1 MSILTRDMTLVWREL
16 TWTRPLDTADV
27 MRRFRLLADDLTM
40 PLITFELRAQHGQ
53 IHYLLGCESRKLTH
67 ILNLLNIP
75 STPINTTNMRPSVA
89 VARKLTISAWDRPL
103 DTADPT
109 GSTQVILGAL
119 SQASKTNEQLVMQII
134 LGPRLHAAT
143 VRKQSDTV
151 FSWKEFRFITQ
162 PADATVAS
170 LWRAKTSVPGFC
182 CTIRI
187 GASAST
193 SARRQQLALSL
204 LGALKHLEA
213 PGIQL
218 NYQFT
223 NPENMGQNTSLMI
236 PRLWPL
242 RLNTA
247 EIGALC
253 AIPTG
258 DKEYPG
264 LPAIHPK
271 PLATTGSRRMV
282 DCNHIMVGVSTAPS
296 TLNQPLVRSTEAL
309 LHHMH
314 VLGPTGTGKSVT
326 LMNLALQDMK
336 AGRTVIVIE
345 PKGDLVEDLLNRIP
359 GNREHDVIVFDPLNP
374 RGVIGLNPLNG
385 SQSARLKADSLY
397 SIFTDL
403 FADSLGARTADILR
417 ASLLTIARQPD
428 ASLIQLPLLFSN
440 PVLRHRL
447 TAPVMSDLALG
458 PFWSWYEN
466 LHDAER
472 ATVIAPLMNKLR
484 ALILDPVIRSVI
496 GQPNPRFHINQVF
509 TDHKILLAPL
519 PVNQLGERGASL
531 LGSLLISQ
539 LWQAT
544 QERANIP
551 VSQRMPVAVYVDEA
565 QRFLHLGTDMSDI
578 LATSRSYKVGWTL
591 AHQYLDQLPAD
602 LRTAVLANCRSRISF
617 QPSQDD
623 ADTLSKTSNSLLTP
637 QDFTTLPAYHMYAS
651 LYDNNQVQ
659 PYASGRTLPPPAA
672 INNSRRLREISAQHY
687 GRPASEIEARF
698 AQWQTPNNTQPVGET
713 GSRGMRILD
722 NHA

>member
-1 MSILTRDMTLVWREL
+1 MGILTRDMTLVWREL
-16 TWTRPLDTADV
+16 NWPRPLEPADV
-27 MRRFRLLADDLTM
+27 LQWFRLLADDPTM
-40 PLITFELRAQHGQ
+40 PLIVFELRAEHGRV
-53 IHYLLGCESRKLTH
+53 HYLLGCESRKLTH

-75 STPINTTNMRPSVA
+75 GVPVDTANMRSSVA
-89 VARKLTISAWDRPL
+89 AARRLTVSAWDRPL
-103 DTADPT
+103 DTTDPT
-109 GSTQVILGAL
+109 GSTQVILSTL
-119 SQASKTNEQLVMQII
+119 NQASKTNGQLIMQIV

-143 VRKQSDTV
+143 ANRRSDVV

-170 LWRAKTSVPGFC
+170 LWRAKTNMPGFR

-187 GASAST
+187 GVSAST
-193 SARRQQLALSL
+193 PARRQQLAFNL

-247 EIGALC
+247 EIAALC

-264 LPAIHPK
+264 LTSIHPK
-271 PLATTGSRRMV
+271 LLPTTLNNAKI
-282 DCNHIMVGVSTAPS
+282 DTNHALVALSTAS
-296 TLNQPLVRSTEAL
+296 ATLNQPLLRSTEAL
-309 LHHMH
+309 LHHVH

-326 LMNLALQDMK
+326 LLNLALQDMK
-336 AGRTVIVIE
+336 AGRSVIVIE

-359 GNREHDVIVFDPLNP
+359 RSREHDVIVFDPLNQQ
-374 RGVIGLNPLNG
+374 GIIGLNPLDG
-385 SQSARLKADSLY
+385 SQSGRLKADSLY

-403 FADSLGARTADILR
+403 FADSLGVRTADILH

-440 PVLRHRL
+440 PMLRHHL

-472 ATVIAPLMNKLR
+472 MSVIAPLMNKLR
-484 ALILDPVIRSVI
+484 ALILDPVIRNVI
-496 GQPNPRFHINQVF
+496 GQASPRFHLSQVLSEQR
-509 TDHKILLAPL
+509 ILLAPL
-519 PVNQLGERGASL
+519 PVNQLGEQGASL
-531 LGSLLISQ
+531 LGSLLIGQ

-544 QERANIP
+544 QARANIP
-551 VSQRMPVAVYVDEA
+551 TTQRTPVAVYVDEA

-591 AHQYLDQLPAD
+591 AHQYLGQLPTD

-623 ADTLSKTSNSLLTP
+623 AETLSKTSNNLLTP

-659 PYASGRTLPPPAA
+659 PYVSGRTLPAPAA
-672 INNSRRLREISAQHY
+672 TNNSKKLREQSAQRY
-687 GRPASEIEARF
+687 GRPVSEIEAQF
-698 AQWQTPNNTQPVGET
+698 AHWQTPNDTQPVGET
-713 GSRGMRILD
+713 GARGMRIRD
-722 NHA
+722 NHV

>member
-1 MSILTRDMTLVWREL
+1 MNILTRDMTLVWREL
-16 TWTRPLDTADV
+16 TWPRPLEPADV
-27 MRRFRLLADDLTM
+27 LQWFRLLADDPTM
-40 PLITFELRAQHGQ
+40 PLIVFELRSEHGQ
-53 IHYLLGCESRKLTH
+53 LHYLLGCEPRKLTH

-75 STPINTTNMRPSVA
+75 GVPVDTVSVRSGVA
-89 VARKLTISAWDRPL
+89 AARKLTISTWDRPL
-103 DTADPT
+103 DTANPT

-170 LWRAKTSVPGFC
+170 LWRAKTSMSGFR

-187 GASAST
+187 GVSAGT
-193 SARRQQLALSL
+193 SARRQQLALNL

-247 EIGALC
+247 EIAALC
-253 AIPTG
+253 ALPVG
-258 DKEYPG
+258 DKDYPG
-264 LPAIHPK
+264 LASIHPK

-282 DCNHIMVGVSTAPS
+282 DCDHIMVGVSTAPS
-296 TLNQPLVRSTEAL
+296 TLNQPLLRSTEAL
-309 LHHMH
+309 LHHVH

-326 LMNLALQDMK
+326 LLNLALQDMK
-336 AGRTVIVIE
+336 AGRSVIVIE
-345 PKGDLVEDLLNRIP
+345 PKGDLVEDLLNRTP
-359 GNREHDVIVFDPLNP
+359 RSREHDVIVFDPLNQQ
-374 RGVIGLNPLNG
+374 GIIGLNSLDG

-403 FADSLGARTADILR
+403 FADSLGVRTADILH

-440 PVLRHRL
+440 PMLRHHL
-447 TAPVMSDLALG
+447 TAPVMGDVALG

-466 LHDAER
+466 LHEAER
-472 ATVIAPLMNKLR
+472 MSVIAPLMNKLR
-484 ALILDPVIRSVI
+484 ALILDPVIRNVI
-496 GQPNPRFHINQVF
+496 GQASPRFHLSQVLSEQR
-509 TDHKILLAPL
+509 ILLAPL
-519 PVNQLGERGASL
+519 PVNQLGEQGASL
-531 LGSLLISQ
+531 LGSLLIGQ

-544 QERANIP
+544 QARANIP
-551 VSQRMPVAVYVDEA
+551 TTQRTPVAVYVDEA

-591 AHQYLDQLPAD
+591 AHQYLGQLPAD

-623 ADTLSKTSNSLLTP
+623 ADTLSKTSNNLLTP
-637 QDFTTLPAYHMYAS
+637 QDFTTLPAYHVYTS
-651 LYDNNQVQ
+651 LYDNNRVQ
-659 PYASGRTLPPPAA
+659 PYASGRTLPPPT
-672 INNSRRLREISAQHY
+672 ITNNSKKLRESSAQQY
-687 GRPASEIEARF
+687 GRTVSEIEARF
-698 AQWQTPNNTQPVGET
+698 ANWQTPNNTQPVSEAGA
-713 GSRGMRILD
+713 RGMRIRD
-722 NHA
+722 NHV